1 MEKAEFNG
9 YWWLPERPE
18 RMLPGTLIY
27 DPEQETRLTTIG
39 SFVDLNEF
47 QRLNRVE
54 MILGVSTN
62 GKIITLHNLIPAGLQ
77 ITAPGL
83 TSANYIASVVF
94 LGHHFQEEPQM
105 RFRSLS
111 IRYPHILEWTGF
123 SGFRIE
129 VPVHSKQEGDQLHVH
144 YRFPETLT
152 AQVPGALIS
161 LDYRYQMQG
170 DYRNEVELRQRTFVK
185 ITLEQAMSLHDL
197 WNQFQIPICNYLT
210 FAIGIPLSPLELI
223 LTSDNAMEEAQ
234 KGEPRA
240 KEIEVLVQTQPTA
253 AGAGKSR
260 APHEMLF
267 HLSALG
273 TSFQTSLNLWFEKAQ
288 ALEPA
293 FKLYFGTIH
302 GQHMYLEHQFLS
314 LAQALETFHR
324 RVYGGFYLGEEE
336 FAAVL
341 QALSGALPSNVPSNV
356 ATSYKMKLEFLNEYS
371 LRKRLKN
378 LVEAAGKTARFL
390 IPRPDDFV
398 QRMTNTRHFLTHYDN
413 RLRGSS
419 AEGEDLFWL
428 IQQAKF
434 LFEVLLM
441 REIGFPSEL
450 IKTLV
455 EQNERYIQ
463 YRARISKTSDS

>member
-1 MEKAEFNG
+1 
-9 YWWLPERPE
+9 
-18 RMLPGTLIY
+18 
-27 DPEQETRLTTIG
+27 
-39 SFVDLNEF
+39 
-47 QRLNRVE
+47 
-54 MILGVSTN
+54 
-62 GKIITLHNLIPAGLQ
+62 
-77 ITAPGL
+77 
-83 TSANYIASVVF
+83 
-94 LGHHFQEEPQM
+94 
-105 RFRSLS
+105 
-111 IRYPHILEWTGF
+111 
-123 SGFRIE
+123 
-129 VPVHSKQEGDQLHVH
+129 
-144 YRFPETLT
+144 
-152 AQVPGALIS
+152 
-161 LDYRYQMQG
+161 
-170 DYRNEVELRQRTFVK
+170 
-185 ITLEQAMSLHDL
+185 
-197 WNQFQIPICNYLT
+197 
-210 FAIGIPLSPLELI
+210 
-223 LTSDNAMEEAQ
+223 
-234 KGEPRA
+234 
-240 KEIEVLVQTQPTA
+240 
-253 AGAGKSR
+253 
-260 APHEMLF
+260 
-267 HLSALG
+267 
-273 TSFQTSLNLWFEKAQ
+273 
-288 ALEPA
+288 
-293 FKLYFGTIH
+293 
-302 GQHMYLEHQFLS
+302 MYLEHQFLS